1 MNANTITR
9 RAALRALAAA
19 ACAPLLARAAV
30 PMPGDSIYRLP
41 ATLADQHGRSFELS
55 SLRGTPMLFSMFY
68 TSCEM
73 VCPMIFETIEAT
85 RKALHASAQPPMR
98 VLMVSFDPARDTVAA
113 LKKTATAHGCD
124 DHWTLARTDDATVR
138 KIAAVMGVQYRKLSN
153 GEFNHSTLIDVLDK
167 RGRIVA
173 RSGKLGSVDL
183 VLVNAAKQAASVD
196 G

>member
-98 VLMVSFDPARDTVAA
+98 VLMVSFDPARDTPAVLAHLKVEREVDGTRWTFASASDDASRDLAA
-113 LKKTATAHGCD
+113 LLGIRYRRLDNGSYFHSSAIVLLDAEGRPQARLD
-124 DHWTLARTDDATVR
+124 GLGNDVSPIVSALTLR
-138 KIAAVMGVQYRKLSN
+138 N
-153 GEFNHSTLIDVLDK
+153 
-167 RGRIVA
+167 
-173 RSGKLGSVDL
+173 
-183 VLVNAAKQAASVD
+183 
-196 G
+196 